1 MPKFQFAST
10 SAAEASAGLLILPVF
25 EGPDAGPGVDEV
37 GKALGADL
45 VATLREN
52 GFTGKAGETFTVPT
66 FGRIPAKTVL
76 LVGLGRK
83 GDVKPDSLRRAA
95 GKVARTA
102 SRFDSVTT
110 TLARTARPPAEAV
123 QAVVEG
129 LMLGAYRFDRFKSSS
144 SNGDAPDSSAL
155 ETVTLLGV
163 DERAAARRA
172 QVTSE
177 CVAWARDLVN
187 TPAGAAT
194 PEYLAEEARRMA
206 EETGLEVTIWSK
218 SDLEEGGFGGVLGVG
233 QGSVNPPRLIELTYR
248 GGRKADQPIAITGKG
263 VTFDS
268 GGLSIK
274 DAKGMEWMKAD
285 MGGAAAML
293 AAMRAIAILKP
304 KVNVIAAIP
313 SSENLPSGS
322 ALRPGDV
329 LVHRGGTTSEVL
341 NTDAEGRLIL
351 ADALAYLAEQNP
363 RVIIDA
369 ATLTGAC
376 MVALGEEV
384 WGVMGNDRRLIRDV
398 IAAGDAVGEPGWELP
413 LWRRYR
419 SKINSNVA
427 DVKNIGDRYG
437 GAITAALFL
446 AEFVGDTPWCHL
458 DVAGTAYWEKAGDYW
473 PKGATGSPA
482 RTIIRYVL
490 DRAAEGAR
498 SGGGTARGTST
509 TAAAGRSRTGSK
521 SSAKASAAK
530 ATSAKRSAAKPM
542 SGTTVA
548 RATKRAGKTPAAASR
563 ARPRT
568 T

>member
-1 MPKFQFAST
+1 MPKFEFATT
-10 SAAEASAGLLILPVF
+10 SAAEVSAALLILPVF
-25 EGPDAGPGVDEV
+25 EGPEGGPGVAEV
-37 GKALGADL
+37 GKALDADL
-45 VATLREN
+45 VATYREN
-52 GFTGKAGETFTVPT
+52 NLTGKVGETLTVPT
-66 FGRIPAKTVL
+66 LGRLPAPTVL
-76 LVGLGRK
+76 LIGLGK
-83 GDVKPDSLRRAA
+83 KADVRPDTLRRAA
-95 GKVARTA
+95 GKVARA
-102 SRFDSVTT
+102 AAKFESVAT
-110 TLARTARPPAEAV
+110 TLGRVARPSGEAV

-129 LMLGAYRFDRFKSSS
+129 LLLGSYRFDRFKSSS
-144 SNGDAPDSSAL
+144 RNGDAPDRSRLA
-155 ETVTLLGV
+155 TVTLLGV
-163 DERAAARRA
+163 DERQAARRA
-172 QVTSE
+172 EVVSE
-177 CVAWARDLVN
+177 SVVWARDLVN
-187 TPAGAAT
+187 TPAGTAT
-194 PEYLAEEARRMA
+194 PEYLAQQARAMA
-206 EETGLEVTIWSK
+206 KETGLEVKIWSK
-218 SDLEEGGFGGVLGVG
+218 ADLEKGGFGGVLGVG
-233 QGSVNPPRLIELTYR
+233 QGSVNPPRLIELTYG
-248 GGRKADQPIAITGKG
+248 GGRKADPPIAITGKG

-293 AAMRAIAILKP
+293 AAMRAIALLKP
-304 KVNVIAAIP
+304 RINVIAAIP

-329 LVHRGGTTSEVL
+329 LNHRGGTTSEVL

-351 ADALAYLAEQNP
+351 ADALAYLAEQKP

-376 MVALGEEV
+376 MIALGDEI

-398 IAAGDAVGEPGWELP
+398 IAAGEAVGEPGWELP

-419 SKINSNVA
+419 TKIDSSVA

-490 DRAAEGAR
+490 DQAGSSR
-498 SGGGTARGTST
+498 
-509 TAAAGRSRTGSK
+509 AGRGSSRTGSK
-521 SSAKASAAK
+521 SSAKAK
-530 ATSAKRSAAKPM
+530 AKP
-542 SGTTVA
+542 GGGAGATRTRA
-548 RATKRAGKTPAAASR
+548 RAGAG
-563 ARPRT
+563 
-568 T
+568 